1 MKYFAV
7 KPKWLNA
14 MPLRLELTK
23 EQFEELLVLAEL
35 GLWVRESEAD
45 IREERADASVEV
57 IDHLWKQA
65 EGLGLADLTKK
76 WHGKVVPKEGFV
88 KQVEGV
94 MEHFLDDEF
103 WDRLE
108 TRLGERDFL
117 REATPAEIQ
126 TATLSGSFPESLEAY
141 CDKWHLEFDR
151 FGINRLTVE
160 GGK

>member
-7 KPKWLNA
+7 KPKWLNE

-23 EQFEELLVLAEL
+23 AQLEELLLLAEL

-45 IREERADASVEV
+45 IRDERADASIEV
-57 IDHLWKQA
+57 IDQLWRQA
-65 EGLGLADLTKK
+65 EGLGLSGLTKK
-76 WHGKVVPKEGFV
+76 WHGKTVPKDGLV
-88 KQVEGV
+88 KQVETI

-108 TRLGERDFL
+108 TRLGQRDFL
-117 REATPAEIQ
+117 REATPSEIRM
-126 TATLSGSFPESLEAY
+126 ATVSENFPESLEAY
-141 CDKWHLEFDR
+141 CDKWHREFDR

-160 GGK
+160 KK